1 MSVTVSSTSSPWSYR
16 LVFSLCIVW
25 PLLAMWHA
33 LSVRGGGE
41 LGDVLQQ
48 TLPQRVHEVVY
59 RMELRDG
66 GAGGNFRTYLPVGD
80 SRQEV
85 LEEGVLLGQ
94 GVDAVTRDV
103 HGRKA
108 SWRNVSGP
116 VQYRT
121 VVRTRAAA
129 WDLIEA
135 AEAPTGRPA
144 PRLEPFLESTE
155 VIQSDHPDIAALAR
169 RLELEGCG
177 PVEALRRIYES
188 VLALESAAFKGT
200 TDALTALR
208 LGEASCNGKSRLF
221 VALCRHIGLPTRLVG
236 GVILETGDKRTSH
249 QWVEV
254 NLQGQWVPF
263 DALNG
268 HFAALPA
275 DYLTLYHGDVGLFGH
290 SAGIPLDYGFSI
302 RPQLRL
308 PRKALREHAVWRAFA
323 DAGLPSG
330 ALGFLLLLPLG
341 AAVVAFMRNVVGLR
355 TFGLF
360 LPALI
365 AVSMKGTGL
374 GIGTMAFLLVLFT
387 VAAVHPVLM
396 RWRLLYTPRLVILLV
411 AVVGCYLAVSA
422 WGWRFGQIDWVRV
435 TLFPVVVVAITAE
448 RFAREI
454 EEIGWREALSKAVQ
468 TLVVVVLA
476 YFAMRST
483 TAEAMLLAFPEL
495 FLWIVAAMM
504 ALGRWTGIRVVEFFR
519 FRFVSPPDSQ
529 TR

>member
-1 MSVTVSSTSSPWSYR
+1 MSVTDSSSSAPISYR
-16 LVFSLCIVW
+16 IVLALCILW
-25 PLLAMWHA
+25 PLFAMWNA
-33 LSVRGGGE
+33 LSREDGDG
-41 LGDVLQQ
+41 LADVLER
-48 TLPQRVHEVVY
+48 TLPQRVHEVVF
-59 RMELRDG
+59 RMELRG
-66 GAGGNFRTYLPVGD
+66 GDQGGDFRTYLPVGD
-80 SRQEV
+80 ARQQV
-85 LEEGVLLGQ
+85 LEEGVIQGQ
-94 GVDAVTRDV
+94 GVDVIARDA
-103 HGRKA
+103 HGRRA
-108 SWRNVSGP
+108 SWRQVTGP

-121 VVRTRAAA
+121 VVRTRAVE
-129 WDLIEA
+129 WDLEDA
-135 AEAPTGRPA
+135 AMTTPSRPSPQLKA
-144 PRLEPFLESTE
+144 YLVSTE

-169 RLELEGCG
+169 RLELEGLDA
-177 PVEALRRIYES
+177 VEALRRIHEA
-188 VLALESAAFKGT
+188 VLALDGAAFKGT

-221 VALCRHIGLPTRLVG
+221 VALCRHIGLPARLVG
-236 GVILETGDKRTSH
+236 GLILETGDKRTSH

-254 NLQGQWVPF
+254 NLQSQWVPF

-275 DYLTLYHGDVGLFGH
+275 EYLTLYHGDVGLFGH
-290 SAGIPLDYGFSI
+290 TAGLPLDYGFSI
-302 RPQLRL
+302 RPRLRL
-308 PRKALREHAVWRAFA
+308 PREALGEHPVWRAFA

-341 AAVVAFMRNVVGLR
+341 AAVVAFMRNVVGLH

-360 LPALI
+360 LPALL

-374 GIGTMAFLLVLFT
+374 GIGTGAFFLVLFT
-387 VAAVHPVLM
+387 VAAVHPLLM

-422 WGWRFGQIDWVRV
+422 WGWQSGQIGWVKV

-454 EEIGWREALSKAVQ
+454 EEVGWTDALSKAAQ

-476 YFAMRST
+476 FFAMQST

-495 FLWIVAAMM
+495 FLWIVAAML
-504 ALGRWTGIRVVEFFR
+504 ALGRWTGIRVMEFAR
-519 FRFVSPPDSQ
+519 FRHVPSTGSAS
-529 TR
+529 